1 MSTIKLYDDQ
11 PYGKEFSAEVLSCEP
26 VKKNGRDAFAIVLD
40 QTLFFPEEGGQSP
53 DTGTLGGARVFY
65 VSIDKQQVI
74 THFADKPL
82 EPGTRVKG
90 AIDWPQRFSNM
101 QNHTG
106 EHILSGLIHKY
117 YGYNNVGFHLS
128 PDIVTMDM
136 DGVVSPEGLRKI
148 EQEANRAVYENVEV
162 ICSYPEKEVLAALD
176 YRSKIEIDGP
186 VRIVEV
192 KGYDLCACCAPHVA
206 HTGEIGLIKILKAE
220 NYKGGIRLTI
230 ASGSRALEAVE
241 EVWDAASEAAKE
253 LSVKP
258 EEIAPAV
265 KKVQDDVFAMR
276 GKLASFQMQAVK
288 DKAAAVKE
296 GQKNAWFFEEE
307 LDTKAQRDFVN
318 MLTPKCSGYAG
329 VFVGNDNDG
338 YKYIIGSASGDAR
351 KPNQVLR
358 ESFRAR
364 GGGKP
369 EMVQGSVNAAQAD
382 ILAAL
387 EQQ

>member
-11 PYGKEFSAEVLSCEP
+11 PYGKEFQAEVLSCDP
-26 VKKNGRDAFAIVLD
+26 VKKDGRDAFAVVLD

-53 DTGTLGGARVFY
+53 DTGKLGEAAVFY
-65 VSIDKQQVI
+65 VSIDKNQVI
-74 THFADKPL
+74 THYTDRAL
-82 EPGTRVKG
+82 ETGSRVKG
-90 AIDWPQRFSNM
+90 VIDWPQRFSNM

-136 DGVVSPEGLRKI
+136 DGVVSPEGLKKI

-176 YRSKIEIDGP
+176 YRSKIQIDGP
-186 VRIVEV
+186 VRLVEV

-206 HTGEIGLIKILKAE
+206 RAGEIGLIKILKAE

-230 ASGSRALEAVE
+230 ASGSRALSAVQD
-241 EVWDAASEAAKE
+241 VWDAAQETAKE

-265 KKVQDDVFAMR
+265 KKVQDDVFALKGR
-276 GKLASFQMQAVK
+276 LADFQIQAVRRR
-288 DKAAAVKE
+288 AEEVPE

-318 MLTPKCSGYAG
+318 LLVEKCSGYAG
-329 VFVGNDNDG
+329 VFVGSDEGG
-338 YKYIIGSASGDAR
+338 YKYIIGSSDQDSR
-351 KPNQVLR
+351 IPNQVLR
-358 ESFRAR
+358 ESFKAR

-369 EMVQGSVNAAQAD
+369 EMVQGSVSAAKAD
-382 ILAAL
+382 ILTAL
-387 EQQ
+387 SRQ